1 MTDDMKPTH
10 MLLFVLCPTLVLGF
24 IYYSSRKLHLPA
36 WGQKTQGAAEES
48 AAAPTKGAEVRAET
62 VYDKQGF
69 LLQLDAKLSPELTY
83 KYGNLSE
90 GVCKPG
96 FAAAKMK
103 AIYPNPKSSAAV
115 NLKRLGYENISPEM
129 DPNKGNEYNVSPAAG
144 CFGSFH
150 APKLNNNGLFSARP
164 VRM

>member
-62 VYDKQGF
+62 ELETDSTAGRLVGSRYFCSPTRLCHALPQF
-69 LLQLDAKLSPELTY
+69 LRRREGEL
-83 KYGNLSE
+83 
-90 GVCKPG
+90 
-96 FAAAKMK
+96 
-103 AIYPNPKSSAAV
+103 
-115 NLKRLGYENISPEM
+115 
-129 DPNKGNEYNVSPAAG
+129 
-144 CFGSFH
+144 
-150 APKLNNNGLFSARP
+150 
-164 VRM
+164 